1 MAFASFADT
10 AFCFLGRV
18 KCCVLQGST
27 RSCQHRNVFC
37 QIPSMAYQV
46 AQPDVLTSARMAA
59 GMTSRARRPESTLH
73 PAG

>member
-1 MAFASFADT
+1 
-10 AFCFLGRV
+10 
-18 KCCVLQGST
+18 
-27 RSCQHRNVFC
+27 
-37 QIPSMAYQV
+37 MAYQV